1 VTPTPETEML
11 RRQIKQ
17 HLATRQRLLNEIRGL
32 QAAAIA
38 RRELH
43 ADIVSLRE
51 DMAEIKAAALA
62 GNLRDV
68 VRIVDDATARR
79 ERTREPRKVRE
90 NE

>member
-1 VTPTPETEML
+1 MTDRSEITRNQL
-11 RRQIKQ
+11 HASRRAISRMQK
-17 HLATRQRLLNEIRGL
+17 EIDGL
-32 QAAAIA
+32 KAVAIA
-38 RRELH
+38 KRELH

-79 ERTREPRKVRE
+79 ERTREQRKVKADE
-90 NE
+90 

>member
-1 VTPTPETEML
+1 MTPEMTHNQL
-11 RRQIKQ
+11 HSARRVIKKM
-17 HLATRQRLLNEIRGL
+17 QREIDGL
-32 QAAAIA
+32 KAVAVAK
-38 RRELH
+38 RELH

-79 ERTREPRKVRE
+79 ERTREIRKVKADG
-90 NE
+90 

>member
-1 VTPTPETEML
+1 MSEEPL
-11 RRQIKQ
+11 RNQLRQS
-17 HLATRQRLLNEIRGL
+17 RQLRARLMNEIEGL
-32 QAAAIA
+32 KKVALQ

-62 GNLRDV
+62 GNIRDV

-79 ERTREPRKVRE
+79 ERTREQRKVKADE
-90 NE
+90 